1 MVLGNAYGSAVV
13 GSCHPSEQAKTFHLE
28 EKLSKFVGMRPKEKV
43 EAATEE
49 LDNFGKILE
58 VINLNKF

>member
-58 VINLNKF
+58 VINLNQF